1 LVASFSD
8 ARDGA
13 EATASRT
20 EFSFTDGNLQTV
32 FFKETSGSPEFPSYP
47 FENMPWSQT
56 PVVTFELATVV
67 LRSTAFHCLQS
78 VGFSLPKQVILT
90 DHNYTFFGAQYR
102 ACNLDSLSSR
112 LPSPGLPVRFTTD
125 LLAKL

>member
-1 LVASFSD
+1 MGLKPPHP
-8 ARDGA
+8 AR
-13 EATASRT
+13 S
-20 EFSFTDGNLQTV
+20 FSFTDGILLTV
-32 FFKETSGSPEFPSYP
+32 SSKETSGSPEFPSYP

-78 VGFSLPKQVILT
+78 VGFPPNRRVILT